1 VKKYEPKD
9 IRNVVLMGHSG
20 SGKTTIADAMLF
32 KSGGGSRQGKVE
44 DGTSVFDY
52 TSEEIKWKISISL
65 GLAWLEWKDEHGSP
79 LLINLIDTPGYDD
92 FRGDVIAG
100 SRVADGCIIVV
111 NAATGIEPGTLK
123 AKELAENLKLPI
135 FIFINQVKKPNV
147 NFDKVL
153 KEIKDL
159 FGRGVTLLAIPQG
172 DKIISILES
181 DSPYKSDSL
190 ETIAEVEDS
199 LTEKYL
205 NEEKLE
211 PADIGKGLQIG
222 VRTRK
227 VIPLYSGDAYD
238 NIGVSELLNGL
249 SFLNSPLERE
259 EAKNESLSALNFK
272 TMVDPHLGDLKFVRV
287 FSGALEAGTNVFNS
301 NKGKDE
307 KLNQLYVVRGKEREE
322 VKSLETGMIGA
333 LVKLKATK
341 TGDTLTSKGNSVKLD
356 KLEFPMAQIKMAV
369 IPKSKHDEERVSV
382 GLSKL
387 NEEDP
392 TFISFYDAETKQRII
407 SGLGEMHFN
416 VMLDKLKKN
425 FGVEVGTERPRIHYR
440 ETITGMAE
448 QQGKYKR
455 QTGGHGQYGDCWV
468 KFEPLERGKGVE
480 FVDAIVGGK
489 IPKRFIPS
497 VEKGI
502 RESVERG
509 ILAGYPTTDFK
520 ATLYDG
526 SFHDVDSS
534 DIAFKI
540 AASMAFRDGM
550 PRAKPILLEPIM
562 RAEVIAPSEFMGDVM
577 GEISS
582 RRGKIE
588 RTEPVGQH
596 QKIYALVPEAEL
608 YGFSTSLRSQ
618 TQGMASFSQE
628 FLRYEVVP
636 RETQQQIIEEHKKV
650 STTRKEEK

>member
-1 VKKYEPKD
+1 MKKYEPKD

-159 FGRGVTLLAIPQG
+159 FGRGVALLAIPQG

>member
-1 VKKYEPKD
+1 MKKYEPKD

-32 KSGGGSRQGKVE
+32 KSGSGSRQGKVE

>member
-1 VKKYEPKD
+1 
-9 IRNVVLMGHSG
+9 MGHSG